1 MARVLPRI
9 SLCSYNLIRV
19 IRVIR
24 GYLEELVPLHSLA
37 GSGSTAK
44 TLGDS
49 LLKDQ
54 GLSPMPNLHFLLYNH
69 LK

>member
-1 MARVLPRI
+1 MLPRI

-44 TLGDS
+44 ALGDS
-49 LLKDQ
+49 LPQRSGTLPDARC
-54 GLSPMPNLHFLLYNH
+54 PYND
-69 LK
+69 LAQVALIR